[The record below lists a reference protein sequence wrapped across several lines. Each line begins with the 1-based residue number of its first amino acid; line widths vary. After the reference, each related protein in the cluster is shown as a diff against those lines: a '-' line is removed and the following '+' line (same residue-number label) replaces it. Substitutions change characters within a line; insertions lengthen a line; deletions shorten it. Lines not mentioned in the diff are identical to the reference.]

1 MENKQRYNDLS
12 TVPVELF
19 DDGVNYGMCYKI
31 QADEKTRQSIVT
43 IIDKVYELCGGEI
56 DKISVSKSCLFIPI
70 SIFLNAIVGAGVYDG
85 HIMGYDVL
93 PDGSLIIL
101 TICRGDAIVPF
112 RDCMLKG
119 FPEIDYIEVLN

>member
-1 MENKQRYNDLS
+1 MNHKFNDLS
-12 TVPVELF
+12 KVPVEF
-19 DDGVNYGMCYKI
+19 HVDGVNYGMCYKI

-56 DKISVSKSCLFIPI
+56 DKTSVSKSSLFIPI
-70 SIFLNAIVGAGVYDG
+70 SIFLNALVGAGVYDG

-93 PDGSLIIL
+93 LDGSLIIL

-112 RDCMLKG
+112 RDCMLKV

>member
-1 MENKQRYNDLS
+1 MNHKYNDLS
-12 TVPVELF
+12 KVPVELH

-56 DKISVSKSCLFIPI
+56 DKTSVSKSCLFIPI
-70 SIFLNAIVGAGVYDG
+70 SIFLNALMGAGDYNG
-85 HIMGYDVL
+85 HILGYDVQ
-93 PDGSLIIL
+93 PDGSLNIL

-112 RDCMLKG
+112 RDCLLKA

>member
-1 MENKQRYNDLS
+1 MENKQKYNDLS
-12 TVPVELF
+12 TIPVELF

-56 DKISVSKSCLFIPI
+56 DKTSVSKSCLFIPI
-70 SIFLNAIVGAGVYDG
+70 SIFLNALVGAGVYDG

-101 TICRGDAIVPF
+101 TICRGDVIVPF
-112 RDCMLKG
+112 RDCMLKV

>member
-1 MENKQRYNDLS
+1 MNHKYNDLS
-12 TVPVELF
+12 KVPVELH
-19 DDGVNYGMCYKI
+19 DDGVNYGICYRI

-56 DKISVSKSCLFIPI
+56 DKTSVSKSCLFIPI
-70 SIFLNAIVGAGVYDG
+70 SIFLNALVGAGVYDG

-112 RDCMLKG
+112 RDCMLKA